1 MEMFLIHFLFLFDKV
16 SSVLDKL
23 LKKRT
28 SPVGGINITISQNSF
43 KFLPQRPPVRLRKRC
58 ILSVQEKIRKEVE
71 RTTTKFS
78 SRLML
83 KAKILRQAF
92 LRSLPRLSFETQ
104 IFETETETF
113 SETQI
118 LRHISHISMLRR
130 ARNSVLPTKLAFL
143 VNKSLKNRTA
153 LPPLC
158 KPFDNEGH
166 YCLNIFLYQKNIK
179 PRLLQDQNF

>member
-1 MEMFLIHFLFLFDKV
+1 MFDLTTYVKKWQIRQLKTVF
-16 SSVLDKL
+16 STLDTL
-23 LKKRT
+23 W
-28 SPVGGINITISQNSF
+28 
-43 KFLPQRPPVRLRKRC
+43 
-58 ILSVQEKIRKEVE
+58 
-71 RTTTKFS
+71 
-78 SRLML
+78 
-83 KAKILRQAF
+83 
-92 LRSLPRLSFETQ
+92 RLSFETQ

-158 KPFDNEGH
+158 KPFNKERH
-166 YCLNIFLYQKNIK
+166 YC
-179 PRLLQDQNF
+179 

>member
-28 SPVGGINITISQNSF
+28 SLVGGINITISQNSF
-43 KFLPQRPPVRLRKRC
+43 KFLPQHPPARLRKRC
-58 ILSVQEKIRKEVE
+58 ILSVQEKICKEVE
-71 RTTTKFS
+71 RMKTKFS
-78 SRLML
+78 SRLMI
-83 KAKILRQAF
+83 KAKILRQTF

-118 LRHISHISMLRR
+118 LRQISHIFMLR
-130 ARNSVLPTKLAFL
+130 
-143 VNKSLKNRTA
+143 
-153 LPPLC
+153 
-158 KPFDNEGH
+158 
-166 YCLNIFLYQKNIK
+166 
-179 PRLLQDQNF
+179 

>member
-43 KFLPQRPPVRLRKRC
+43 KFLPQHPPARLRKRC
-58 ILSVQEKIRKEVE
+58 ILSVQEKICKEVE
-71 RTTTKFS
+71 RTKTKFS
-78 SRLML
+78 SRLMI
-83 KAKILRQAF
+83 KTKILRQTF
-92 LRSLPRLSFETQ
+92 LRSLPRLSFET
-104 IFETETETF
+104 ETETF
-113 SETQI
+113 SEPQI
-118 LRHISHISMLRR
+118 LRQISHICMLRW

-143 VNKSLKNRTA
+143 VNKSLKDRTA

-158 KPFDNEGH
+158 KPFDKEGQ
-166 YCLNIFLYQKNIK
+166 YC
-179 PRLLQDQNF
+179 

>member
-1 MEMFLIHFLFLFDKV
+1 
-16 SSVLDKL
+16 
-23 LKKRT
+23 
-28 SPVGGINITISQNSF
+28 
-43 KFLPQRPPVRLRKRC
+43 
-58 ILSVQEKIRKEVE
+58 
-71 RTTTKFS
+71 
-78 SRLML
+78 ML

-118 LRHISHISMLRR
+118 LRQISHICMLRR

-166 YCLNIFLYQKNIK
+166 YCLNILLYQKNIK

>member
-43 KFLPQRPPVRLRKRC
+43 KFLPQHPPARLRKRR
-58 ILSVQEKIRKEVE
+58 ILSVQEKICKEVE
-71 RTTTKFS
+71 RTKTKFS
-78 SRLML
+78 SRLMI
-83 KAKILRQAF
+83 KAKILRQTF

-118 LRHISHISMLRR
+118 LRQISHTCMLRW
-130 ARNSVLPTKLAFL
+130 ARKSVLPTKLAFL
-143 VNKSLKNRTA
+143 VNRSLKYRTA

-158 KPFDNEGH
+158 KPFDKEGY
-166 YCLNIFLYQKNIK
+166 YC
-179 PRLLQDQNF
+179 